1 MTEAQLSLELPPGPY
16 CEGCLLAGPCGRM
29 GTADACQPLFGN
41 PRYGG
46 LNVMHP
52 DRHDLA
58 AYFAEVR
65 GPGFEDVCV
74 KPDPAVPEFPL
85 RTPRIYPLASLRG
98 HLPGG
103 FYAIGA
109 DKAIIEPGLV
119 RGADELR
126 EVLDIWGNQKLA
138 LMLFGK
144 DPHMEELWRRRHQ
157 LVPEIAAADYDFVAP
172 PSFSA
177 RSNHPP
183 PEYVLN
189 AKRSL
194 IFFEMLQEH
203 GVPSAPR
210 LAWLCDHDVRRVARW
225 CNSQKNLW
233 IVTLDLAIKSH
244 PEWRRQLDL
253 LRLFD
258 QITDNRLTFL
268 IHGPQALSRLTG
280 LFTILGSRLRL
291 TGTRA
296 IARHHRSPA
305 DFAAQARSEEEIAR
319 ATLMQ
324 VNPVV
329 APASISTAQPPMV
342 RRDAEALH
350 AA

>member
-1 MTEAQLSLELPPGPY
+1 MTEAQLSLKLPPGPY

-29 GTADACQPLFGN
+29 GTADACQPLFGD

-46 LNVMHP
+46 LNVLHP

-85 RTPRIYPLASLRG
+85 RTPRVYPLAALRG
-98 HLPGG
+98 HLDGD

-109 DKAIIEPGLV
+109 DKAIIEPALV
-119 RGADELR
+119 LGADELR
-126 EVLDIWGNQKLA
+126 DVLDIWGNQKLA

-183 PEYVLN
+183 PEYVFN

-210 LAWLCDHDVRRVARW
+210 LAWLCDHDVRRAARW
-225 CNSQKNLW
+225 CNAQERLRL
-233 IVTLDLAIKSH
+233 VALDLAIKSH

-268 IHGPQALSRLTG
+268 IHGPQGLSRLTG
-280 LFTILGSRLRL
+280 LFAILGPRLRL
-291 TGTRA
+291 SGTRA
-296 IARHHRSPA
+296 IARHHRSPV
-305 DFAAQARSEEEIAR
+305 DFAAQVRSEDEIAR

-324 VNPVV
+324 VDPKAVP
-329 APASISTAQPPMV
+329 APIVPLQPPKV
-342 RRDAEALH
+342 HRGTTAVQ

>member
-1 MTEAQLSLELPPGPY
+1 LTEAQLSLELPPGPY

-29 GTADACQPLFGN
+29 GTADACQPLFGD

-85 RTPRIYPLASLRG
+85 RTPRVYPLASLRG

-126 EVLDIWGNQKLA
+126 EILDIWGNQKLA

-144 DPHMEELWRRRHQ
+144 DPHMEDLWRRRHQ
-157 LVPEIAAADYDFVAP
+157 LVPELAAADYDFVAP

-183 PEYVLN
+183 PEYVFN

-210 LAWLCDHDVRRVARW
+210 LAWLCDHDVRRAARW
-225 CNSQKNLW
+225 CNAQESLRL
-233 IVTLDLAIKSH
+233 VALDLAIKSH
-244 PEWRRQLDL
+244 PEWRRQFDL

-258 QITDNRLTFL
+258 QITDSRLTFL

-280 LFTILGSRLRL
+280 LFEMLGPRLRL

-305 DFAAQARSEEEIAR
+305 DFAAQVSSEEEIAR
-319 ATLMQ
+319 ATLVQ
-324 VNPVV
+324 VSRRP
-329 APASISTAQPPMV
+329 APGSVLTIQRSQERGSVEAV
-342 RRDAEALH
+342 R

>member
-1 MTEAQLSLELPPGPY
+1 
-16 CEGCLLAGPCGRM
+16 
-29 GTADACQPLFGN
+29 
-41 PRYGG
+41 
-46 LNVMHP
+46 MHP

-65 GPGFEDVCV
+65 GPGFDDICV

-85 RTPRIYPLASLRG
+85 RTPRVYPLASLRG
-98 HLPGG
+98 HLDGG

-119 RGADELR
+119 LGADELR
-126 EVLDIWGNQKLA
+126 EILDIWGNQELA

-144 DPHMEELWRRRHQ
+144 DPHIEELWRRRHQ

-183 PEYVLN
+183 PEYLFN

-210 LAWLCDHDVRRVARW
+210 LAWLRDHDVRRSARW
-225 CNSQKNLW
+225 CNSQQSLQL
-233 IVTLDLAIKSH
+233 VALDLAIKFH

-268 IHGPQALSRLTG
+268 IHGPQALPRLTE
-280 LFTILGSRLRL
+280 LFVMLGPRLRL

-296 IARHHRSPA
+296 IARHHRSAA
-305 DFAAQARSEEEIAR
+305 DFAAQVKSEEEIAR
-319 ATLMQ
+319 ATL
-324 VNPVV
+324 VHAGPKAV
-329 APASISTAQPPMV
+329 PASSVTLQRPKESRGIETA
-342 RRDAEALH
+342 R

>member
-1 MTEAQLSLELPPGPY
+1 
-16 CEGCLLAGPCGRM
+16 
-29 GTADACQPLFGN
+29 
-41 PRYGG
+41 
-46 LNVMHP
+46 LNVLHP

-65 GPGFEDVCV
+65 GPSFEDVCV

-85 RTPRIYPLASLRG
+85 RTPRVYPLASLRG
-98 HLPGG
+98 HLDGD

-119 RGADELR
+119 LGADELR

-144 DPHMEELWRRRHQ
+144 DPHMEELWRRRRQ

-183 PEYVLN
+183 PEYVFN

-203 GVPSAPR
+203 GVPTAPR
-210 LAWLCDHDVRRVARW
+210 LAWLRDHDVRRAARW
-225 CNSQKNLW
+225 CNAQESLRL
-233 IVTLDLAIKSH
+233 VTLDLAIKYH

-258 QITDNRLTFL
+258 QITDRRLAFL

-280 LFTILGSRLRL
+280 LFDILGPRLRL

-296 IARHHRSPA
+296 IARHHRSPV
-305 DFAAQARSEEEIAR
+305 DFAAQVRSEEEIAC
-319 ATLMQ
+319 ATLMR
-324 VNPVV
+324 VDPKA
-329 APASISTAQPPMV
+329 APAPIIPIQPPKV
-342 RRDAEALH
+342 HRVTTAVQ